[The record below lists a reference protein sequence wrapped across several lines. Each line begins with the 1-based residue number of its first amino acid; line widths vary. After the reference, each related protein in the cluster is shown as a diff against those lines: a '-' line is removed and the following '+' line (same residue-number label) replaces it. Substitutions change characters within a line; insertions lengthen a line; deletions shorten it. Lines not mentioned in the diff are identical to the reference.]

1 MHAPMHLRAATPDD
15 AALLAA
21 WLNDPATNRLL
32 TSNLR
37 GGGLDAKALALGLRR
52 RDQVWMLF
60 AESAEAPP
68 AGLIALD
75 GIDRADGVANLWFLL
90 GDKAQARRGLTSAAI
105 AAFCAAN
112 PADLHVATAWIVAE
126 NAASA
131 ACLRRAGFAQ
141 AGRID
146 EAVLIDGKRQ
156 DRILFQRRFG
166 A

>member
-1 MHAPMHLRAATPDD
+1 MHLRPATSDD
-15 AALLAA
+15 AALLAG

-32 TSNLR
+32 TGNLR
-37 GGGLDAKALALGLRR
+37 GGGLDATALALGLRR

-60 AESAEAPP
+60 AETAAAPP

-112 PADLHVATAWIVAE
+112 PAELHVATAWIVAE
-126 NAASA
+126 NAASR
-131 ACLRRAGFAQ
+131 ACLLRAGFAE
-141 AGRID
+141 AGRITD
-146 EAVLIDGKRQ
+146 AVLIDGRRQ
-156 DRILFQRRFG
+156 DRILFQKRFG